1 MSSRYRRGANGSIQ
15 LRLGNDDQPV
25 GAGPDR
31 HLVADVEAGIG
42 RPDAVPPLAGGL
54 VEVDSYGRS

>member
-1 MSSRYRRGANGSIQ
+1 MQ